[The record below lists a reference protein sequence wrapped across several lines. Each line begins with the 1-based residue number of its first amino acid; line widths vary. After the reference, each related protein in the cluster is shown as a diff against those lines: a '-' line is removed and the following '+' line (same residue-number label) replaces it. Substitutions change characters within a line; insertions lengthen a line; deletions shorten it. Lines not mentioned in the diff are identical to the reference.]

1 MDEVA
6 NLLHGG
12 LERDGLGLQGIVV
25 HAHLLPK
32 QCTRHLVLLLLLLLL
47 QVLLDALTAL
57 CGGQDGTLG
66 LLGLTRVV
74 VQLIFVVLFAH
85 VQVDITLQIVQYPK
99 EIMYVNIKKIYE
111 ECSIMQRRK
120 MCWW

>member
-1 MDEVA
+1 MTMDEVA

-32 QCTRHLVLLLLLLLL
+32 QCTRHLVMLLLLLLL

-57 CGGQDGTLG
+57 RRGQDGSLG
-66 LLGLTRVV
+66 LLGLTRVA
-74 VQLIFVVLFAH
+74 VQLVFVVLFAH
-85 VQVDITLQIVQYPK
+85 VQVDVTLQIVQYSK
-99 EIMYVNIKKIYE
+99 DIMYVKKENI
-111 ECSIMQRRK
+111 
-120 MCWW
+120 